1 MKRSLKH
8 RVDTVELGDFNP
20 LNKSVKSTDVIVGGL
35 ALGLGG
41 GALMKKALLYID
53 ATMKKSNPT
62 GGLPAFVLA
71 NSFAVGALLASALG
85 ALVGDKAKNVPL
97 VGQYIGGSHSE
108 GAYVGGVLVGGAM
121 LAKSLLAPKFPAFAD
136 VDVVRLGMYAG
147 YGGTLMDDGVPLSS
161 YGLLQQD
168 DGGMGQL
175 AAASMEP
182 DYDGIAELAAM
193 P

>member
-1 MKRSLKH
+1 MKRSVSH

-35 ALGLGG
+35 VLGLGG
-41 GALMKKALLYID
+41 GALLKKALLYAD
-53 ATMKKSNPT
+53 ATLKKSNPA

-71 NSFAVGALLASALG
+71 NSFAVGSLLASALG
-85 ALVGDKAKNVPL
+85 YFAGEKVKNVP
-97 VGQYIGGSHSE
+97 YIGGSHSE

-121 LAKSLLAPKFPAFAD
+121 LAKALLAPKFPAFSD
-136 VDVVRLGMYAG
+136 VDVIRLGEYAG
-147 YGGTLMDDGVPLSS
+147 YGGYGGVLMDDGVPMNG
-161 YGLLQQD
+161 YGLLQSD
-168 DGGMGQL
+168 DGGMGRL